1 MERFTA
7 RPFPRE
13 SRGWNAERPWHVA
26 RVAALNAQQVAN
38 ALRRGALREAP
49 AADELRHERL
59 LCLREQVAVA
69 VEVVLDLH
77 NIAAVAPAPGLGL
90 HRYY

>member
-1 MERFTA
+1 MD
-7 RPFPRE
+7 
-13 SRGWNAERPWHVA
+13 AERKAVA
-26 RVAALNAQQVAN
+26 RRSRRVAQSTPDRD

-49 AADELRHERL
+49 AAHELRHERL

-77 NIAAVAPAPGLGL
+77 NNVAVAPALGL
-90 HRYY
+90 RLRSDY